1 MQEDILKNK
10 KVLLIIGGGIAAY
23 KSLDLIRKIKEYGAN
38 VKCVLTDAAKEF
50 VTPLSVKALSN
61 NKVYTKL
68 FDKKGIGTFDH
79 IELSKEQDI
88 IIVAPATANLMARFA
103 HGEAS
108 DLASTILLATK
119 KPIFLLPSMNVRMWE
134 NQITKKNV
142 RSIKSNRNIKILN
155 PIKGSLACGEFG
167 KGKMI
172 DSTETVRHIV
182 DFLILQ
188 KNMNLSGVKA
198 LVTAGPTI
206 EKIDPIR
213 CITNLSSGKQ
223 GYAIAETLYEFGA
236 DTTLVT
242 GPTYI
247 EKPSGINVIEVE
259 TAREMLQKCENNLP
273 VDVAICSA
281 AVADFQILNTLK
293 QKIKKNNIK
302 NLKLELKHNPD
313 ILKKLSRRND
323 KRPKLVVGFAAET
336 KNTLLNA
343 KEKLKN
349 KGCDWL
355 LANKITFNNNTMG
368 SNYNSVYFLNGKEVE
383 KWERE
388 NKKIIAEKLVLKI
401 GNYFS
406 KYDSKIH

>member
-1 MQEDILKNK
+1 
-10 KVLLIIGGGIAAY
+10 
-23 KSLDLIRKIKEYGAN
+23 
-38 VKCVLTDAAKEF
+38 
-50 VTPLSVKALSN
+50 
-61 NKVYTKL
+61 
-68 FDKKGIGTFDH
+68 
-79 IELSKEQDI
+79 
-88 IIVAPATANLMARFA
+88 
-103 HGEAS
+103 
-108 DLASTILLATK
+108 
-119 KPIFLLPSMNVRMWE
+119 MNVRMWE
-134 NQITKKNV
+134 NQTTKKNV
-142 RSIKSNRNIKILN
+142 RSIKSSRNIKILN

-172 DSTETVRHIV
+172 DSTEAVKHIV

-188 KNMNLSGVKA
+188 KKMNLSGIKA

-236 DTTLVT
+236 DITLIT

-259 TAREMLQKCENNLP
+259 TAREMLQKCESSLP
-273 VDVAICSA
+273 VDVAICNA

-302 NLKLELKHNPD
+302 NLKLELKNNPD
-313 ILKKLSRRND
+313 ILKNLSRRND
-323 KRPKLVVGFAAET
+323 KRPKLVIGFAAET
-336 KNTLLNA
+336 KNILPNA